1 METCPK
7 DPEREERIRNEA
19 TVDAYGESEVAMG
32 WYYYLQD
39 KMQFPFKARC
49 ISVKKKSRLKEG
61 DLVTVTGMAGEDE
74 CEQDMWVE
82 VKFKKDTFIV
92 PLAQLRPV
100 NADDEDTLEA
110 VEDWHYWLA
119 RGYQF

>member
-1 METCPK
+1 MEKLPE
-7 DPEREERIRNEA
+7 DPEREERIHNEA
-19 TVDAYGESEVAMG
+19 IVDAYGEAEVAMG

-49 ISVKKKSRLKEG
+49 IAVKKKSRLKEG

-92 PLAQLRPV
+92 PLAQLRPE
-100 NADDEDTLEA
+100 NEDDADTLEA

>member
-1 METCPK
+1 MEEYPE
-7 DPEREERIRNEA
+7 DPEREERIGNEV
-19 TVDAYGESEVAMG
+19 TVDAYHETEVAMG

-49 ISVKKKSRLKEG
+49 IAVKKKSRLKEG
-61 DLVTVTGMAGEDE
+61 DVVTVTGMAGEDE
-74 CEQDMWVE
+74 CEHDMWVD
-82 VKFKKDTFIV
+82 VKFKKDTFVV

-100 NADDEDTLEA
+100 DEDDEETLEA